1 MLLSLLAATHGLVA
15 TAPIAGVGTR
25 ALSGVGSLPLAS
37 GGGSVDLGEA
47 LQAPGTSLVV
57 LGTYPADFNM
67 IEYAQRLRYYLPAL
81 RAKGVSRVLCTV
93 NGKPSSVERLSEM
106 LELPAEIELLA
117 DESGEAGRAFGCS
130 RGWRPDDAS
139 LSPYAKLL
147 GMLIGLGAWRTL
159 PAVITGYLGNPG
171 GKHEWIEAALAQGQR
186 AGRPTFNGII
196 LDLDGDGKVRRSA
209 FDELPLVGGWGRRP
223 LELATLRLQ
232 TMLGLSLASWDEL
245 QPTDERCLTQLGG
258 LVAVRDGAVVYEY
271 RDNGIC
277 AACDFEELLKAL

>member
-130 RGWRPDDAS
+130 RGWRPARYGEIWGDVR
-139 LSPYAKLL
+139 
-147 GMLIGLGAWRTL
+147 GVRG
-159 PAVITGYLGNPG
+159 V
-171 GKHEWIEAALAQGQR
+171 
-186 AGRPTFNGII
+186 RP
-196 LDLDGDGKVRRSA
+196 
-209 FDELPLVGGWGRRP
+209 
-223 LELATLRLQ
+223 
-232 TMLGLSLASWDEL
+232 SWCE
-245 QPTDERCLTQLGG
+245 Q
-258 LVAVRDGAVVYEY
+258 
-271 RDNGIC
+271 
-277 AACDFEELLKAL
+277 